1 VLETAVADVMATYGA
16 GVMYNPAYP
25 TTDGCI
31 PWALFWV
38 LYGQIPRRL
47 ALERVQ
53 LTTAIMLG
61 VGRLFGNEA
70 AAQAAAEDI
79 KRALP

>member
-1 VLETAVADVMATYGA
+1 MADVMATYGA
-16 GVMYNPAYP
+16 TVMFNPAYP

-31 PWALFWV
+31 PWAFFWL
-38 LYGQIPRRL
+38 LYRQIDRRL

-61 VGRLFGNEA
+61 IGRLFGNEA
-70 AAQAAAEDI
+70 AAQAAGDDI
-79 KRALP
+79 QRALP

>member
-1 VLETAVADVMATYGA
+1 MGAYGA
-16 GVMYNPAYP
+16 AVMYNPAYP

-38 LYGQIPRRL
+38 LHGEIDRRL

-53 LTTAIMLG
+53 LTTAMMLG
-61 VGRLFGNEA
+61 IGRLFGNESAKDA
-70 AAQAAAEDI
+70 ANEDI
-79 KRALP
+79 QRALPT